1 MGLDNLEMIMPNT
14 KQARAGLW
22 GCAITFVA
30 LLGGISLYAEEV
42 DFSEVK
48 QNWKVC
54 SGCHGDKAQGGNG
67 FPALNYLDEDFI
79 VEALRD
85 YRNSTYRGD
94 MSGIMFVQM
103 GLLKPENF
111 ELMAKY
117 IKEISKDE

>member
-1 MGLDNLEMIMPNT
+1 MPT
-14 KQARAGLW
+14 AKQARMGIW
-22 GCAITFVA
+22 GTVIGFVA
-30 LLGGISLYAEEV
+30 LLVFQFVVLLGGRSLYAEEL
-42 DFSEVK
+42 DFSEVE

-54 SGCHGDKAQGGNG
+54 SGCHGVKAEGGRG

-103 GLLKPENF
+103 ATLKPENF

>member
-1 MGLDNLEMIMPNT
+1 MPT
-14 KQARAGLW
+14 LKQARAGLW
-22 GCAITFVA
+22 GCAIGYVAIVAFQFVVI
-30 LLGGISLYAEEV
+30 LGARSLYAEEL
-42 DFSEVK
+42 DFSEVE

-54 SGCHGDKAQGGNG
+54 SGCHGVKAEGGRG

-85 YRNSTYRGD
+85 YRSSVYRGD

-103 GLLKPENF
+103 ATLKPENF

-117 IKEISKDE
+117 IKEISKDD

>member
-1 MGLDNLEMIMPNT
+1 MPT
-14 KQARAGLW
+14 VKQARQGSW
-22 GCAITFVA
+22 GSAIMFICLLVFQLVV
-30 LLGGISLYAEEV
+30 LLGARTLYAQEV
-42 DFSEVK
+42 DFSEVE

-54 SGCHGDKAQGGNG
+54 SGCHGVKAEGGRG

-85 YRNSTYRGD
+85 YRNGTYRGD

-117 IKEISKDE
+117 IKEISKNE